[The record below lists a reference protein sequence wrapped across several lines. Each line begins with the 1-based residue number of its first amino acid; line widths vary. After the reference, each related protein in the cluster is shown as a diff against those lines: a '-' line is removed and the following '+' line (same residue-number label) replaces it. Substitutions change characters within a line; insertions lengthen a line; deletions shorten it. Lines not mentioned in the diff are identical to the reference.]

1 MVHMTTDDFS
11 IRKTAPGDAADIATL
26 GFKTFSAAYGADN
39 KPEDIG
45 GSNPIGID
53 RIHVDADHQGND
65 IFLVYDKECPACD
78 FYCKLVRIRES
89 IGNLI
94 LVDARNA
101 SSFMDE
107 ITAAGLDIDQGMV
120 LIVGA
125 RMYYGADAIHTLS
138 IMGTRSGVFNRLAY
152 WCFRSRAASSV
163 VYPVL
168 RSCRNLLLKILRKTK
183 INNLALENN
192 DYF

>member
-1 MVHMTTDDFS
+1 MTTADTS
-11 IRKTAPGDAADIATL
+11 VRKTAPGDAADSAKL
-26 GFKTFSAAYGADN
+26 GAKTFCAAYGADN

-45 GSNPIGID
+45 GLNPIGTD
-53 RIHVDADHQGND
+53 RIHVDAGHQGGD

-94 LVDARNA
+94 LVDARNP

-120 LIVGA
+120 LKVGD

-152 WCFRSRAASSV
+152 WCFKSQEVSRV
-163 VYPVL
+163 IYPVL

-192 DYF
+192 EYF

>member
-1 MVHMTTDDFS
+1 MTTADIS
-11 IRKTAPGDAADIATL
+11 VRKITPGDAVDIAKL
-26 GFKTFSAAYGADN
+26 GAKTFCAAYGTDN
-39 KPEDIG
+39 KPGDIG
-45 GSNPIGID
+45 GLNPIGID
-53 RIHVDADHQGND
+53 RIHVDAGGQASD

-78 FYCKLVRIRES
+78 LYCKLVRIRES
-89 IGNLI
+89 IGKLI
-94 LVDARNA
+94 LVDARNPG
-101 SSFMDE
+101 SFMDE

-120 LIVGA
+120 LILGD
-125 RMYYGADAIHTLS
+125 RMYYGVDAIHTLA
-138 IMGTRSGVFNRLAY
+138 IMGTRSGIFNRLAY
-152 WCFRSRAASSV
+152 WCFRSRAVSSV

>member
-1 MVHMTTDDFS
+1 MMTADIS
-11 IRKTAPGDAADIATL
+11 VRKAAPGDAADFVKRGAR
-26 GFKTFSAAYGADN
+26 TFCAAYCTDN

-45 GSNPIGID
+45 GPKSIGIE
-53 RIHVDADHQGND
+53 RIHVDAGHQGGD
-65 IFLVYDKECPACD
+65 IFLVYDRECPACD
-78 FYCKLVRIRES
+78 LYCKLVRIRES
-89 IGNLI
+89 IGKLI
-94 LVDARNA
+94 LVDARNP

-120 LIVGA
+120 LIVGD
-125 RMYYGADAIHTLS
+125 RMYYGADAIHILA
-138 IMGTRSGVFNRLAY
+138 IMGTRAGVVNRLAY
-152 WCFRSRAASSV
+152 WCFKSRAASSV

>member
-1 MVHMTTDDFS
+1 MTTADIFV
-11 IRKTAPGDAADIATL
+11 RKAAPGDAADIAKPAA
-26 GFKTFSAAYGADN
+26 KTFLAAYGADN
-39 KPEDIG
+39 KPEHIDG
-45 GSNPIGID
+45 PNPIGIK
-53 RIHVDADHQGND
+53 RIHVDASHQGSD

-78 FYCKLVRIRES
+78 LYCKLVRIRES

-94 LVDARNA
+94 LVDARNP

-120 LIVGA
+120 LIVGD

-152 WCFRSRAASSV
+152 WCFKSRAASRI
-163 VYPVL
+163 VYPLL

-183 INNLALENN
+183 INNLSLENN